1 MPGVEGFNQL
11 EAQPVAPTNAVETVD
26 VLADDIGE
34 GTKAEAMSILSKIE
48 G

>member
-1 MPGVEGFNQL
+1 MPGIEGMNKL
-11 EAQPVAPTNAVETVD
+11 EAQPFAPTNAVETAD